1 MITMNKPVLT
11 ILVSIGMSAEAM
23 KMIADFTIKQAETK
37 KKIDILTTRIPQRDK
52 NESVTNKLWEPKK

>member
-1 MITMNKPVLT
+1 
-11 ILVSIGMSAEAM
+11 MSAEAM